1 MIGVYFLGLS
11 NLSGHEFEQIPGDSE
26 GQGNLVCYS
35 PQGCKE
41 SDTTK
46 WTTATILGIK
56 VSLLLGRWPSS
67 MYLYT
72 LPCLGGLAGHY
83 WHIEHGIYFFF
94 NFFFRAWDLVGYKGG
109 LLNRSITCSHVRM
122 YVYVHIRVCLSAI
135 IFMSC
140 NHWLNK
146 PNTLWLM
153 MLVNNIQLKSSYSFF
168 FLLCQGLRKP

>member
-11 NLSGHEFEQIPGDSE
+11 NLSGHEFEQIPGDRE

-35 PQGCKE
+35 PRGCKE

-56 VSLLLGRWPSS
+56 LSLLLGRWPSS

-83 WHIEHGIYFFF
+83 GHIEHGIYYFIL
-94 NFFFRAWDLVGYKGG
+94 FFFRAWDLVGYKGG
-109 LLNRSITCSHVRM
+109 LLNRSITCSHVHM
-122 YVYVHIRVCLSAI
+122 YVCMCMCIYVYVCL
-135 IFMSC
+135 
-140 NHWLNK
+140 
-146 PNTLWLM
+146 
-153 MLVNNIQLKSSYSFF
+153 QLS
-168 FLLCQGLRKP
+168 LCPVTIDWINLIPYGWWC